1 MSLRNMWIPV
11 TLLLV
16 VSCVVCLGYRSET
29 DAETTAAEP
38 LVEAEKRIEAE
49 NYYEAILALKPLLTS
64 DTKSVVFCFKAKK
77 VYLFPLLEKTI
88 YEVPYFHVSLNLL
101 KHPLPHLLTLQ

>member
-49 NYYEAILALKPLLTS
+49 NYYEAILALKPCGLTQR
-64 DTKSVVFCFKAKK
+64 DCPQILRK
-77 VYLFPLLEKTI
+77 VLYQSTRTHRYL
-88 YEVPYFHVSLNLL
+88 
-101 KHPLPHLLTLQ
+101 